1 MSEIFT
7 LCFAL
12 ALCLQVACK
21 LWLAARQQRHI
32 AAHRHAVP
40 AFFASRISLAA
51 HQKAADYSAAQL
63 RLGQVELL
71 LGAALLL
78 GWTLFG
84 GLQWLNTALLHFFE
98 AGLAQQMALVVAF
111 TLIGSLLDLPFDL
124 WRTFVLEA
132 KFGFN
137 KTTWQLW
144 LGDMVKG
151 ALLGALIGLPIL
163 ALVLWLMGQ
172 AGSWWWLYAW
182 GVLVAFQMLML
193 LVYPLWIAPLFNQ
206 FKPLEDAD
214 LIARTTALMQ
224 QAGMR
229 AKGFFVMDGS
239 RRSSHANAYFTG
251 LGKSK
256 RVVFYDTLMDKLSP
270 PELDAV
276 LAHELGHFKHGHVS
290 KRMVLMLAASF
301 AGFALLGWL
310 SGQLWFYDGLGVR
323 PVIGLDANA
332 GSALG
337 LNAGMALLLF
347 SLALPIFTFFLS
359 PLFAALSRKDEFQA
373 DQYACQL
380 ASGQNLGQ
388 ALLKLYSDN
397 ASTLTPD
404 PWFVRFYA
412 SHPPAAQRLA
422 AMGYHAA

>member
-7 LCFAL
+7 GIFA
-12 ALCLQVACK
+12 ALICVQVLLKC
-21 LWLAARQQRHI
+21 WLATRQQRHI

-40 AFFASRISLAA
+40 AFFASRISLDA
-51 HQKAADYSAAQL
+51 HQKAADYNAAQL
-63 RLGQVELL
+63 RLGLVELL

-84 GLQWLNTALLHFFE
+84 GLQWLNTVLLQWQG
-98 AGLAQQMALVVAF
+98 AGLVQQMAVVVAF
-111 TLIGSLLDLPFDL
+111 TLIGSLLDLPFDA

-144 LGDMVKG
+144 LGDMLKG
-151 ALLGALIGLPIL
+151 TLLGAAIGLPIL
-163 ALVLWLMGQ
+163 ALVLWLMAQ

-182 GVLVAFQMLML
+182 GALVAFQALML
-193 LVYPLWIAPLFNQ
+193 VVYPLWIAPLFNQ
-206 FKPLEDAD
+206 FKPLQDAD
-214 LIARTTALMQ
+214 LAARTTALMQ

-256 RVVFYDTLMDKLSP
+256 RVVFYDTLMEKLTP
-270 PELDAV
+270 AELDAV
-276 LAHELGHFKHGHVS
+276 LAHELGHFKHGHVT
-290 KRMVLMLAASF
+290 KRLVLMLVASF
-301 AGFALLGWL
+301 LGFAALGWL

-323 PVIGLDANA
+323 PVIGLDASA

-347 SLALPIFTFFLS
+347 SLVLPLFTFFLT
-359 PLFAALSRKDEFQA
+359 PFFAALSRKDEFQA

-380 ASGQNLGQ
+380 ASGQDLGQ

>member
-1 MSEIFT
+1 
-7 LCFAL
+7 
-12 ALCLQVACK
+12 
-21 LWLAARQQRHI
+21 
-32 AAHRHAVP
+32 VP

-84 GLQWLNTALLHFFE
+84 GLQWFNTALLHFFE

>member
-1 MSEIFT
+1 MSEFFT

-84 GLQWLNTALLHFFE
+84 GLQWFNTALLHFFE

-151 ALLGALIGLPIL
+151 ALLGAAIGLPIL

-310 SGQLWFYDGLGVR
+310 SGQLWFYDGLGVQAF
-323 PVIGLDANA
+323 INAN
-332 GSALG
+332 GSISLG
-337 LNAGMALLLF
+337 ENAGMALLLF